1 MINDLIEETKKNIL
15 INKPQSAYDVRNM
28 KKSFILIFSKN
39 EQKNITEP

>member
-28 KKSFILIFSKN
+28 KSPFSNIFKKN
-39 EQKNITEP
+39 E